1 MQRPSFGK
9 SHDYLRV
16 NRWVFRLR
24 QVLHVP
30 SICLSLELVP
40 ARVNSSCV
48 NRQEVYGEGS
58 GGGGVSFFLLCVYF
72 LDPTTSG
79 NILSHW
85 CLHPRTCAYAVFHGK
100 RLFAYN

>member
-1 MQRPSFGK
+1 MGVQTPSGSTRAFYLPVLGVSPCK
-9 SHDYLRV
+9 S
-16 NRWVFRLR
+16 
-24 QVLHVP
+24 
-30 SICLSLELVP
+30 
-40 ARVNSSCV
+40 V